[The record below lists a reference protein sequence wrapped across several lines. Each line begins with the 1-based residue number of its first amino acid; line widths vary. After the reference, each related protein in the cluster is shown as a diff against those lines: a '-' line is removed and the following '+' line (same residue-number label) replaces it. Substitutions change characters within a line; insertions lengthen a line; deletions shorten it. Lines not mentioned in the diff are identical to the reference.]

1 MTNTVSTRHASHK
14 ASRHRWSW
22 TWVMFSS
29 LAIAGYFVGQYGQG
43 TLAELAPRNVGLATT
58 YADRSW
64 PVQVAFYVHIV
75 SAGLALALGPW
86 QFSKRLRTR
95 HPLTHRWIGRTYMIT
110 LGLGSVAAFIM
121 SMFSSVGIS
130 GFFGFAALAVLW
142 GWTALRGY
150 KAARARQFREHE
162 AWMIRN
168 FALTYAAVTLR
179 LWMGVLILVQLPF
192 SDGREFTDIFNQAY
206 APLPYLCWIPNIVV
220 AEFMVRRRNLPSLH
234 MTTSTP
240 DPRLTM

>member
-1 MTNTVSTRHASHK
+1 ML
-14 ASRHRWSW
+14 
-22 TWVMFSS
+22 SS
-29 LAIAGYFVGQYGQG
+29 LAIAGYFVGQYGEG
-43 TLAELAPRNVGLATT
+43 TLDELAQRNVGLATT

-75 SAGLALALGPW
+75 AAGLALALGPW

-95 HPLTHRWIGRTYMIT
+95 HWRLHRWNGRVYMVT
-110 LGLGSVAAFIM
+110 LALGSAAAFVM
-121 SMFSSVGIS
+121 SMFNSVGIS

-150 KAARARQFREHE
+150 KAARARRFREHE

-179 LWMGVLILVQLPF
+179 LWLGVLIMVQLPF
-192 SDGREFTDIFNQAY
+192 SDGREFTDIFDQAY
-206 APLPYLCWIPNIVV
+206 GPLPYLCWIPNIVV
-220 AEFMVRRRNLPSLH
+220 AEFLVRRRNLPSLH
-234 MTTSTP
+234 MTSP
-240 DPRLTM
+240 PADARLAG